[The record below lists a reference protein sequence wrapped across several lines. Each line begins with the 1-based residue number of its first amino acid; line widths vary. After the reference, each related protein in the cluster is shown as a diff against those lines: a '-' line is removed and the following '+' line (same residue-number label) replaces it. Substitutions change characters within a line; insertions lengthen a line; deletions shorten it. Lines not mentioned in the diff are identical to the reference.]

1 MDDNQIIYILNV
13 FAQYEHCFTLEDLS
27 NIAGPEFD
35 SELLKHALL
44 NDSRFILLNKENSN
58 KKYFIPKRRLFQW
71 FCQLNLRLAQA
82 KQIRLS
88 KHQLSILISF
98 LFIHERWDTPPT
110 EVIQFGKQFGFIG
123 TTCTE
128 NQYIFPLAYILSFM
142 SYKLSE
148 ATVKYIIKEV
158 SSNTI
163 DVNFPFRPLA
173 QKLIQE
179 NFSCFTYRE
188 CYVIKARE
196 GLLTGEKMT
205 LKWIGLRFGITRER
219 VRQIESKFW
228 YKLRHPV
235 HAPTFSRALI
245 YNIMSRQGSLMV
257 KTDSPEALTISFLS
271 KCSGVPFVILSDI
284 EMVTLGAFSEDI
296 ILSKSSSSIFRFV
309 DFDSIMNRLG
319 ADDCLCLVKNDLKTL
334 TESIIRFRLKSLNK
348 RQKVYLA
355 LRTIG
360 KPAHSAKITE
370 VYNSLFP
377 NQPSTEHNIHAV
389 LSHEKYGVVWIGIRS
404 TFALKEWGYEH
415 PSETLFDTV
424 TKIVEEKYKET
435 TRPVSFEIIVTEM
448 GKYRQFV
455 NHNSITI
462 AVYCNPNLRCIGKK
476 SFIPKKPNEEETQ
489 EEIFAEELDRILRE
503 FKTKEQGESTI
514 ANIPKNEKISEK
526 PIKLSD
532 AKIKYY
538 KNIFHLFKE
547 YGTFKEVA
555 RKVSLTSE
563 RVEQILKKG
572 NENGL
577 FEYPIKKIQIPPL
590 NKIKEKSEESFKVEK
605 KRTLKVL
612 IKKGKEQGYLTYKEA
627 EKYLAEDILDVSKVV
642 DLYDILSESGID
654 LVETDEEGNS
664 LAKDKGIEEKD
675 EKVYPPQKRLD
686 LEVKLAKQLELGDS
700 VKMYLREIEQI
711 KLLTAKQEV
720 ELAKRIQKGEQGA
733 KKRLEESNLRL
744 VVSIAKR
751 YVDRGMLFPD
761 LIQEGNMGLLR
772 AVEKFDY
779 RKGNKF
785 STYATWW
792 IRQAI
797 TRAIANQARTI
808 RVPVHMVETINK
820 LIRVSRHLL
829 QELGREPTVKEI
841 ADSMK
846 ISEDKV
852 REILKTAR
860 EPVSLETPMDIP
872 GVTRANDKARG
883 ILKTAQESFQESV
896 SLEILE
902 DFIEDKESPSLPKIA
917 THALLKEQLDD
928 VLETLTYREKR
939 VLELRFGITTGHT
952 HTLEEIGKEFGVTR
966 ERIRQIEAKALKKLR
981 HPSISKRLKGYL
993 E

>member
-1 MDDNQIIYILNV
+1 MDDNQNIYILNI
-13 FAQYEHCFTLEDLS
+13 FAQYEHCFTFEDLL
-27 NIAGPEFD
+27 NYAQPDFN
-35 SELLKHALL
+35 SELLKHAVL
-44 NDSRFILLNKENSN
+44 NDSRFILLNEVSSN
-58 KKYFIPKRRLFQW
+58 KKHFIAKRKLFRW
-71 FCQLNLRLAQA
+71 FCQLNLRLAHA
-82 KQIRLS
+82 KQVRLS
-88 KHQLSILISF
+88 KHQLAILTSF
-98 LFIHERWDTPPT
+98 LCIHERWDTPPT
-110 EVIQFGKQFGFIG
+110 EFIQFGKQFGFIG

-296 ILSKSSSSIFRFV
+296 ILSKPSSSIFRFV

-348 RQKVYLA
+348 RQKAYLA

-389 LSHEKYGVVWIGIRS
+389 LSYEKYGVVWIGIRS

-415 PSETLFDTV
+415 PSATLFDTV

-455 NHNSITI
+455 NHNSLTI
-462 AVYCNPNLRCIGKK
+462 ASHCNPKLQRVGRN

-489 EEIFAEELDRILRE
+489 EDISAKELDRILRE
-503 FKTKEQGESTI
+503 FKIKEQGESTI
-514 ANIPKNEKISEK
+514 KNIPKNKKITKK

-532 AKIKYY
+532 TKIKYF
-538 KNIFHLFKE
+538 KKIFKLYKE
-547 YGTFKEVA
+547 YGTFEKVA

-563 RVEQILKKG
+563 RVRKILERG
-572 NENGL
+572 NEDGL
-577 FEYPIKKIQIPPL
+577 FEYPIKKIQTPSLNITKEEIKEGFEIEK
-590 NKIKEKSEESFKVEK
+590 NKIIEE
-605 KRTLKVL
+605 L
-612 IKKGKEQGYLTYKEA
+612 IKEGKEQGYLTYKEL
-627 EKYLAEDILDVSKVV
+627 EKYLADDISDLSKVE

-654 LVETDEEGNS
+654 LVESEEEGN
-664 LAKDKGIEEKD
+664 LLTKGK
-675 EKVYPPQKRLD
+675 
-686 LEVKLAKQLELGDS
+686 ELG
-700 VKMYLREIEQI
+700 KI
-711 KLLTAKQEV
+711 K
-720 ELAKRIQKGEQGA
+720 G
-733 KKRLEESNLRL
+733 
-744 VVSIAKR
+744 
-751 YVDRGMLFPD
+751 
-761 LIQEGNMGLLR
+761 
-772 AVEKFDY
+772 
-779 RKGNKF
+779 
-785 STYATWW
+785 
-792 IRQAI
+792 
-797 TRAIANQARTI
+797 
-808 RVPVHMVETINK
+808 
-820 LIRVSRHLL
+820 
-829 QELGREPTVKEI
+829 
-841 ADSMK
+841 
-846 ISEDKV
+846 V
-852 REILKTAR
+852 R
-860 EPVSLETPMDIP
+860 S
-872 GVTRANDKARG
+872 
-883 ILKTAQESFQESV
+883 
-896 SLEILE
+896 
-902 DFIEDKESPSLPKIA
+902 
-917 THALLKEQLDD
+917 
-928 VLETLTYREKR
+928 
-939 VLELRFGITTGHT
+939 
-952 HTLEEIGKEFGVTR
+952 
-966 ERIRQIEAKALKKLR
+966 
-981 HPSISKRLKGYL
+981 
-993 E
+993 